1 MHKSIIKFLHIIY
14 KIFIFCRFY
23 IDFFVQSDSIKVSIG
38 NVTDNVTKNGSGNV
52 SKTRDCIPQW
62 KERGIY
68 EEEIF
73 KCSS

>member
-23 IDFFVQSDSIKVSIG
+23 IDFFVHSDSIKVSIG